1 MNNKSY
7 RLLRNNKEQGPFTA
21 DELIAKGLKPY
32 DLIWVDGRSAA
43 WSYPGEMAEFKSYV
57 PNPDDYR
64 NNLIVTKQETVAR
77 VSNTVQAAVAMNDNI
92 VQTVKQKP
100 RYKVSAAWSKI
111 QTVTTPVYKDVM
123 VAEPKKSSASK
134 IIDTNNIH
142 PLNTKPLSW
151 EQAWLDWEKEKKIS
165 APIKQQA
172 TVAPKK
178 TINEFAQTNPE
189 PVLEKK
195 FEQSLDTL
203 TNTYIDNLLLQKKK
217 AKRFSLGKSSEF
229 VLPSIALLVIFSIG
243 YWLLHD
249 TKASAV
255 INSPAK
261 QTAAVNSNKPPASN
275 VNTAALNEDANA
287 SSQTATQQT
296 KNNTTF
302 SNKPAAKVEA
312 KEKTSAR
319 NTNLVTP
326 VKSNTQSNVTAHNTE
341 KNATGGSDI
350 NLNKTGKENK
360 QFEPSVINNIP
371 KDDAYNDASTAN
383 NGDLNAAGNRPVR
396 RRTNN
401 ENATNSSP
409 VNNDSYTNTAK
420 TKSASSYVKVPEYV
434 TMSNGN
440 GSVKVQNTC
449 DDDLD
454 LVVVDVQYYDASGR
468 FRKGETLYLHNLRAG
483 KTVTIKTPRDINSS
497 YATAKVSLV
506 SSDANNV
513 YAVGDN

>member
-43 WSYPGEMAEFKSYV
+43 WSYPGEMAEFKNYV

-77 VSNTVQAAVAMNDNI
+77 VSNTVQAAVAVNNI
-92 VQTVKQKP
+92 VQPKQKP

-111 QTVTTPVYKDVM
+111 QTITTPVYNDVM

-134 IIDTNNIH
+134 IIDTNDIH
-142 PLNTKPLSW
+142 PLNTKSLSW

-165 APIKQQA
+165 APRQQTA
-172 TVAPKK
+172 AAVPKK
-178 TINEFAQTNPE
+178 TTNEFVQTASA

-217 AKRFSLGKSSEF
+217 AKRFSFGKSSEF
-229 VLPSIALLVIFSIG
+229 ILPSIALIVIFSIG

-249 TKASAV
+249 TKAAAV
-255 INSPAK
+255 ISSPVK
-261 QTAAVNSNKPPASN
+261 QQSTAVKSNQPSGL
-275 VNTAALNEDANA
+275 NTAALSDKENA
-287 SSQTATQQT
+287 SSQTATQQAENAT
-296 KNNTTF
+296 S
-302 SNKPAAKVEA
+302 SNKPVAKIEA

-319 NTNLVTP
+319 NTNFIVPAT
-326 VKSNTQSNVTAHNTE
+326 SNAAGNVTAHNKQ
-341 KNATGGSDI
+341 KNATGVSDI
-350 NLNKTGKENK
+350 ELNKTGKENK
-360 QFEPSVINNIP
+360 QFESSVINNIP
-371 KDDAYNDASTAN
+371 GDNAYNDPSNTN
-383 NGDLNAAGNRPVR
+383 NGDLNAAENRPVR

-401 ENATNSSP
+401 ANATDNLP